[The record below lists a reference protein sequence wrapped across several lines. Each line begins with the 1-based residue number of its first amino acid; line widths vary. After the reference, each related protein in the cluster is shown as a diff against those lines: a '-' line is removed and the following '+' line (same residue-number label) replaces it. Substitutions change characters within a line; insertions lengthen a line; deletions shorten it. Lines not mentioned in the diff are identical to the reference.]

1 MEEEEEEVWWLVEEK
16 DDVLG
21 VGTYWYW
28 GKEVGGKMYF
38 LEGRC
43 WNLCILSICLYC
55 VRFEFEFRLL
65 V

>member
-1 MEEEEEEVWWLVEEK
+1 VEEEEEEEVWWLVEEK

-43 WNLCILSICLYC
+43 
-55 VRFEFEFRLL
+55 
-65 V
+65 

>member
-38 LEGRC
+38 EAVVMNAGHG
-43 WNLCILSICLYC
+43 NGISSS
-55 VRFEFEFRLL
+55 
-65 V
+65 